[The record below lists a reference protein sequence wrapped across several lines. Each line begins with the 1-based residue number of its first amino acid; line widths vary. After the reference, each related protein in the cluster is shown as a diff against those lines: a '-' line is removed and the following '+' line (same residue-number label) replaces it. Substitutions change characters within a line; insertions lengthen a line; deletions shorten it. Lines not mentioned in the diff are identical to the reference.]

1 MESSAG
7 GGLCESLGGAQGVGG
22 CYKEMKPGG
31 VELAGPDCR
40 GRVIGLPPGLMLCSG
55 APSQMFSRCHGG
67 RGRGN
72 GRGAGEMKPQK
83 AFGSV

>member
-31 VELAGPDCR
+31 VERAGPDCR

-55 APSQMFSRCHGG
+55 RPPRCF
-67 RGRGN
+67 RVAMAA
-72 GRGAGEMKPQK
+72 GAGVMAVEQ
-83 AFGSV
+83 GR